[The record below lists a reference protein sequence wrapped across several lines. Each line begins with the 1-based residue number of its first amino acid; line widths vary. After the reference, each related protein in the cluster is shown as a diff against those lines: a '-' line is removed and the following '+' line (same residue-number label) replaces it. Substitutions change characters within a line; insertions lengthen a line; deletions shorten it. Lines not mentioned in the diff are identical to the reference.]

1 MLEVERHV
9 SEQMSG
15 GGCTAGDR
23 GGGDGME
30 TRGPQPTQSGTMA
43 HSAASESGSPP
54 SSLHELPPA
63 MRQLFM
69 QTMAEEC
76 SGDGDG
82 DDDDGEWGG
91 EWGGE
96 EGDESGGE
104 YAARMKT
111 RDTGPSLRL
120 QVSFVPTTVDASG
133 LCEAQVFAKGSA
145 NTLRSHSTWSDEAR
159 VENVGA
165 IAKASIMKRAR

>member
-1 MLEVERHV
+1 
-9 SEQMSG
+9 
-15 GGCTAGDR
+15 
-23 GGGDGME
+23 
-30 TRGPQPTQSGTMA
+30 
-43 HSAASESGSPP
+43 
-54 SSLHELPPA
+54 

-69 QTMAEEC
+69 QSMAGEC
-76 SGDGDG
+76 GGGDSGGDSGGDGDCDG
-82 DDDDGEWGG
+82 DG

-96 EGDESGGE
+96 EGDESGGAS
-104 YAARMKT
+104 AARMKT

-133 LCEAQVFAKGSA
+133 LCEAQVFATGSA

-165 IAKASIMKRAR
+165 IEKASNMKRER